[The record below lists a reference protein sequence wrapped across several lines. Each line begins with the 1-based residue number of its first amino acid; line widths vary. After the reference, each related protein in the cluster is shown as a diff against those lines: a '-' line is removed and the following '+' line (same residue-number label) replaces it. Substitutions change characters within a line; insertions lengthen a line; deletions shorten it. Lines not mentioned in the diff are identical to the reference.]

1 MRISPFP
8 AHNVALIV
16 LISELRTSLDTLKQ
30 ETDKQAQAHQV
41 VAQAIKADLE
51 GHATAFTAK
60 QQQHKRGIQAQI
72 EKEFKNKQTQEGYV
86 ARAREKYEAD
96 CMRINSYT
104 AQSTLI
110 QGRDLE
116 KVHLKLERAQQTVQ
130 ANQRDYANFARALQ
144 DTLQKWEHN
153 WKAFCDSCQDL
164 EEERIEF
171 MKDNMWAYANAV
183 STVCVS
189 DDEVRTIFLPI
200 PSKRGSMAFGSLAK
214 SFVWPWN
221 SLKLNA
227 IWRTL
232 YAITALETAF
242 PTPLPSSTTRAQKHS
257 PRQHSAQRPI
267 SPTSLASRNALGSLH
282 NRGRIHNLSLRR
294 SLSTTLA

>member
-1 MRISPFP
+1 MCCVQDILKNACR
-8 AHNVALIV
+8 
-16 LISELRTSLDTLKQ
+16 ELRASLDTLKQ
-30 ETDKQAQAHQV
+30 ETEKQAQAHQL
-41 VAQAIKADLE
+41 VAQAIKTDLE
-51 GHATAFTAK
+51 GLTTTFIQK
-60 QQQHKRGIQAQI
+60 QQHHKRGIQAQI

-86 ARAREKYEAD
+86 ARAREKYESD

-144 DTLQKWEHN
+144 DTLQKWEQS
-153 WKAFCDSCQDL
+153 WKTFCDSCQDL

-189 DDEVRTIFLPI
+189 DDEVCPI
-200 PSKRGSMAFGSLAK
+200 HAPC
-214 SFVWPWN
+214 
-221 SLKLNA
+221 
-227 IWRTL
+227 
-232 YAITALETAF
+232 
-242 PTPLPSSTTRAQKHS
+242 SSR
-257 PRQHSAQRPI
+257 
-267 SPTSLASRNALGSLH
+267 
-282 NRGRIHNLSLRR
+282 LRR
-294 SLSTTLA
+294 RCAVLREAPSCARAAGS